1 MYQKKK
7 LKRFFMKNLKRNIKT
22 STALSK
28 VKNDIKKKIRQGK
41 KKIFFYRCLKLFGFL
56 YKKLFFFSDKLYQKV
71 GCKMTMS
78 IRRKRPLGIG

>member
-41 KKIFFYRCLKLFGFL
+41 KKYFFI
-56 YKKLFFFSDKLYQKV
+56 V
-71 GCKMTMS
+71 V
-78 IRRKRPLGIG
+78 